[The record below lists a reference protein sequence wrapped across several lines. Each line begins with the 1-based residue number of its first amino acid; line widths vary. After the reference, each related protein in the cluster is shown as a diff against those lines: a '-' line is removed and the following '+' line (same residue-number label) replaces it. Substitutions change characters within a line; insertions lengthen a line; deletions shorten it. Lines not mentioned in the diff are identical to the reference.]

1 MTKCDVVVIG
11 AGAAGLSAG
20 ALLAAEG
27 KSVTLLERSP
37 FLGGRALAADDDGF
51 KVNLGGHLIEDP
63 GSGLTKVFEHV
74 GKELIHGE
82 VSHDMPIWDNETQ
95 TWGSIRDRYPDK
107 AEVKKVIKAITDS
120 TWDELEEW
128 DDRPMREWLAQH
140 TSDQGV
146 YDLYEFI
153 AVLECMTDEWY
164 DHSASDNLWVRKMH
178 YEERHMAAY
187 SCWPGQGWD
196 GMWQDLADGFTEHG
210 GELRMQTPAGR
221 VLIEN
226 GAVAGVSIPHEPKVP
241 NDFDVGEVIECDA
254 VISTLPV
261 WNVFNVVP
269 EWELPGWYTSQ
280 IRYLAQ
286 DQYRVTMLNLYFAT
300 EEPVTMFDS
309 RELATWL
316 ATPHSPTPGYMYDQ
330 AAMDPNGIPD
340 GLHLYCTGGIVP
352 GSRGRDRRYIEDM
365 YDRLEQGLYVMY
377 PGLAEHVWKRRLLA
391 FDPAFGVVR
400 KPMLVGKF
408 RPHWRAPTVDGLY
421 FASETFRSRGIGTDR
436 AARAALTCVED
447 ILARRIS
454 AFGDGWRY

>member
-82 VSHDMPIWDNETQ
+82 VSHDMPIWDNDTQ

-107 AEVKKVIKAITDS
+107 TEVKKVIKAITES
-120 TWDELEEW
+120 SWDELEEW
-128 DDRPMREWLAQH
+128 DDRPMREWLAQY

-226 GAVAGVSIPHEPKVP
+226 GAVVGVSIPHEPKVP
-241 NDFDVGEVIECDA
+241 VDYDVGE
-254 VISTLPV
+254 
-261 WNVFNVVP
+261 
-269 EWELPGWYTSQ
+269 
-280 IRYLAQ
+280 
-286 DQYRVTMLNLYFAT
+286 
-300 EEPVTMFDS
+300 
-309 RELATWL
+309 
-316 ATPHSPTPGYMYDQ
+316 
-330 AAMDPNGIPD
+330 
-340 GLHLYCTGGIVP
+340 
-352 GSRGRDRRYIEDM
+352 
-365 YDRLEQGLYVMY
+365 
-377 PGLAEHVWKRRLLA
+377 
-391 FDPAFGVVR
+391 
-400 KPMLVGKF
+400 
-408 RPHWRAPTVDGLY
+408 
-421 FASETFRSRGIGTDR
+421 
-436 AARAALTCVED
+436 
-447 ILARRIS
+447 
-454 AFGDGWRY
+454 